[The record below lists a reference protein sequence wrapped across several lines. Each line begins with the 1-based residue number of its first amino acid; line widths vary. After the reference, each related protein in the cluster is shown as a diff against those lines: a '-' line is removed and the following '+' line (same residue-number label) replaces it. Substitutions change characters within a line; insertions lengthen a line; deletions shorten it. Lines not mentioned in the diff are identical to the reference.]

1 MQKEKVSLATLG
13 GGAAVERFDHELQKA
28 LNNIADFNTPPE
40 AVREV
45 TLKVRIKPNQDR
57 DFTSVQIIA
66 TSKLAAIRP
75 EATSFYI
82 GSDAGEAIAT
92 EYNPKQERLAFN
104 QKESK

>member
-13 GGAAVERFDHELQKA
+13 GGSAVERFDHELQKV

-57 DFTSVQIIA
+57 DFTSVQIIT
-66 TSKLAAIRP
+66 TSKLVPIRP

-82 GSDAGEAIAT
+82 GSDDGEAIAT